1 MTSWWQEPI
10 DGVTPE
16 EYLKTHGE
24 ITNDAQMAS
33 ALSELTGMEISIAAV
48 RQKRQSLGISKPK
61 CGVRFVRSTRP
72 KRNKPIVIYTDNA
85 LVITDIHA
93 ELQDA
98 DWLERVVEYA
108 VDHGIKI
115 CVIGGDLVD
124 MDALSSFTPAIGADG
139 ETPATTDGELGA
151 AADIVATLLTVF
163 DEVYIL
169 LGNHEERL
177 ARKLG
182 NLTIKF
188 ISSLLGADGNRAVVS
203 EYHWCIIEDSTGTKW
218 RITHPR
224 DASGISTRV
233 AARLADKY
241 RMNVI
246 AAHGHD
252 CGWVISPSGYYAAA
266 SGMMADPERID
277 YTELVDNTRP
287 FMSQGAWALVEG
299 EPVLLH
305 PQWAKPE
312 CL

>member
-1 MTSWWQEPI
+1 MTSWWQTPI
-10 DGVTPE
+10 DGETPE

-24 ITNDAQMAS
+24 ITNDGQMA
-33 ALSELTGMEISIAAV
+33 AVLSEFTGMDISVAAV
-48 RQKRQSLGISKPK
+48 RQKRQALGINKPK
-61 CGVRFVRSTRP
+61 CGVRFIQSTRP
-72 KRNKPIVIYTDNA
+72 KRNKPLIIHTDNA

-98 DWLERVVEYA
+98 EWLERVVDFA
-108 VDHGIKI
+108 VAHGIKI
-115 CVIGGDLVD
+115 CVVGGDLID
-124 MDALSSFTPAIGADG
+124 LDALSSFTPAIGSVG

-151 AADIVATLLTVF
+151 ASAIIATLLMVF

-182 NLTIKF
+182 NLTIQF
-188 ISSLLGADGNRAVVS
+188 IGKLLGADGNRAIVS
-203 EYHWCIIEDSTGTKW
+203 EYHWCIIEDANGKQW

-224 DASGISTRV
+224 DASGISVRV

-241 RMNVI
+241 RMNVV

-252 CGWVISPSGYYAAA
+252 WGCVVSPSGYYAAA

-277 YTELVDNTRP
+277 YTTLVDNVRP
-287 FMSQGAWALVEG
+287 FMSQGAWALVDG

-305 PQWAKPE
+305 PEWAKPE
-312 CL
+312 RL